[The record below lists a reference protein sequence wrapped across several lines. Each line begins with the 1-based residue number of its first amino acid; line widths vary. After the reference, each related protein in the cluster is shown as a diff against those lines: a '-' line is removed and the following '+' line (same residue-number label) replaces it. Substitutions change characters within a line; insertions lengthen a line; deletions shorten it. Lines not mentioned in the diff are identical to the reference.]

1 MLLDGGEV
9 GVAGLDTKLG
19 SVGESM
25 ASGGVTRQSVSF
37 LGEMAFGEGVAE
49 GLWLLLGDAD
59 SKRIPKLGLFIE
71 IGWGITFA
79 SEGAYSDA
87 ADRASTS

>member
-1 MLLDGGEV
+1 MLHDGGEV
-9 GVAGLDTKLG
+9 GVVGLDTKLG
-19 SVGESM
+19 SVGEPM
-25 ASGGVTRQSVSF
+25 ASGGFKRQSGSF
-37 LGEMAFGEGVAE
+37 LGEMAFVEGVAE

-59 SKRIPKLGLFIE
+59 SKRIPKLGSFIE
-71 IGWGITFA
+71 TGWGIIFA